1 MSAGSPTSDIAAEV
15 SERPDVPLSDIGECL
30 KEENFYSLK
39 EGQAKILGFL
49 LLPRTAGY
57 AAFRPP
63 VWWRNGNVR
72 LGWSGGLRI
81 HRRPPVA
88 DTS

>member
-49 LLPRTAGY
+49 LLPRAVGTP
-57 AAFRPP
+57 R
-63 VWWRNGNVR
+63 
-72 LGWSGGLRI
+72 SGPLFGG
-81 HRRPPVA
+81 A
-88 DTS
+88 MGTSG